1 MIVSSKATIASS
13 EHTRARVG
21 GPTAAAE
28 GLTTSTHDFAHH
40 EEIAQYEHT
49 SSIDSGCC
57 TIYGGQ
63 FQRERG
69 REFAPDELCWYTLNG
84 SRVCSPK
91 SLVEE
96 RKGDKEVEHVSV
108 GYQGLEKTIL
118 DTLKVASRIC
128 TSMKYCCGIVV
139 SSAWKP

>member
-1 MIVSSKATIASS
+1 M
-13 EHTRARVG
+13 
-21 GPTAAAE
+21 
-28 GLTTSTHDFAHH
+28 
-40 EEIAQYEHT
+40 
-49 SSIDSGCC
+49 
-57 TIYGGQ
+57 
-63 FQRERG
+63 
-69 REFAPDELCWYTLNG
+69 
-84 SRVCSPK
+84 
-91 SLVEE
+91 EE